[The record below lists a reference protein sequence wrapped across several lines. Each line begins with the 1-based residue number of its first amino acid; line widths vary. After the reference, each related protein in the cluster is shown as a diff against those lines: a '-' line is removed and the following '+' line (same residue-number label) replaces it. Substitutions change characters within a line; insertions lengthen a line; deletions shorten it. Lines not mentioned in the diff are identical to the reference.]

1 MSVPSAPPPTY
12 DQGQHD
18 ELVSLQYEP
27 PSSSDGA
34 TFVPNDAQLVIC
46 PSGNATHFQKGF
58 LGANGERAAIE
69 GELQIKG
76 VPLHLWESLTVTLT
90 SSESDG
96 KHYVELNS
104 TSVNLY
110 SRDGPSGSNTFVM
123 ASSIPFSI
131 PLTPDTPQCLHTG
144 RSSLSHVLTATLKTS
159 DASLPVLSHSI
170 TIHTRRFTSHLS
182 RCEVSPHSVSLNNP
196 TPVKVELGRTTYRVD
211 EPIPVYVTIP
221 PPDRSVILD
230 HGFTL
235 RSVRAELIRTVKVQ
249 SLEGLSVNGTTANDI
264 DEDSPSDDDDD
275 DTDTV
280 SSSEIPPSAEFSYA
294 ASTSTVPVSFGGP
307 YFPNETILARS
318 GSSCR
323 FHTTKSVK
331 LRLVLR
337 SSFPSSSPDRNG
349 AQFPEP
355 ENTFVDDD
363 PQCASIS
370 QSSVLHTIEFRV
382 QVRVT
387 FLHVSTRSERIFA
400 LVLPVTI
407 LPPPAPLPEID
418 PSFDMAY
425 MKKHDRPPVKTVRRE
440 DSDIYTAEHETQ
452 AGPSALAPPPF
463 EEAPPPFFSVGE
475 ASTSRLPTFFESES
489 EIIVPSEDH
498 PAAENIQPLPR
509 RESSVEGEGVLF
521 GFPASEVYDGHSDV
535 MRSSTP
541 PPSLEMAAG
550 DANVTSLA
558 GFVNQPE
565 RAMDALNLV
574 LEEHAEMSRSQG
586 RDDLLPPPPPPM
598 DDPSDP
604 PPSIDSEFRSRNPD
618 SDPPPSILNPDFRTT
633 ALAPRTPPPPGD
645 SPMARV
651 LPLSDAPAVLDV
663 SNRRPSL
670 PEDAS
675 GISPS
680 HAPPPYLNP
689 ATPGETEPVSGPPP
703 YVDLVPSVTNQS
715 HSH

>member
-1 MSVPSAPPPTY
+1 M
-12 DQGQHD
+12 
-18 ELVSLQYEP
+18 
-27 PSSSDGA
+27 
-34 TFVPNDAQLVIC
+34 
-46 PSGNATHFQKGF
+46 
-58 LGANGERAAIE
+58 
-69 GELQIKG
+69 
-76 VPLHLWESLTVTLT
+76 
-90 SSESDG
+90 
-96 KHYVELNS
+96 
-104 TSVNLY
+104 
-110 SRDGPSGSNTFVM
+110 
-123 ASSIPFSI
+123 
-131 PLTPDTPQCLHTG
+131 
-144 RSSLSHVLTATLKTS
+144 
-159 DASLPVLSHSI
+159 
-170 TIHTRRFTSHLS
+170 
-182 RCEVSPHSVSLNNP
+182 
-196 TPVKVELGRTTYRVD
+196 KVELGRTEYRVD

-249 SLEGLSVNGTTANDI
+249 NSGGPSLNGKTA
-264 DEDSPSDDDDD
+264 DEINADSSSDDEDDD

-280 SSSEIPPSAEFSYA
+280 SSCEIPPSAEFSYA
-294 ASTSTVPVSFGGP
+294 ASTSSVPISFGGP

-323 FHTTKSVK
+323 FHTTRSIK
-331 LRLVLR
+331 LRLVLH
-337 SSFPSSSPDRNG
+337 SSFPSTSPERDG
-349 AQFPEP
+349 SQLQET
-355 ENTFVDDD
+355 ENTFADDD

-370 QSSVLHTIEFRV
+370 QSTVLHRIEFRI

-387 FLHVSTRSERIFA
+387 YLHVSTRSERTFA
-400 LVLPVTI
+400 LVIPVTI
-407 LPPPAPLPEID
+407 LPPPAPLPEVD
-418 PSFDMAY
+418 PSFDLAY

-440 DSDIYTAEHETQ
+440 DSDIYTDEHETQ

-489 EIIVPSEDH
+489 EIIVPSVDH
-498 PAAENIQPLPR
+498 PATENMLPPPR
-509 RESSVEGEGVLF
+509 PEVSVEGEGVMF

-558 GFVNQPE
+558 SFVNQP

-574 LEEHAEMSRSQG
+574 LEEHAHAEMSRSQG

-633 ALAPRTPPPPGD
+633 ALAPGSPPPPPPQGG
-645 SPMARV
+645 SPIGRV
-651 LPLSDAPAVLDV
+651 LPLSDSPALDV
-663 SNRRPSL
+663 SSRRPSL
-670 PEDAS
+670 PEEAS

-689 ATPGETEPVSGPPP
+689 VTPGETEPVSGPPP
-703 YVDLVPSVTNQS
+703 YVDLVPSVGDQL
-715 HSH
+715 H